1 MLLCYVQTRY
11 ISEGG
16 DMKLLKL
23 IFQHLKI
30 RDFFSIALIC
40 ILTVVQVGC
49 TISITDHTSALI
61 QNIQYAAIP
70 GSGYG
75 EAEIWQEAGIMMAIA
90 FGSLVC
96 SAVIAFLAA
105 RVSALLSTRIRTDVN
120 TKITNMAYEDVKKY
134 QTSSLITRVSN
145 DVQMIQNMFVILM
158 AMVFSAPITAV
169 WAIIR
174 IGTVSGQLAMVPA
187 LVVVVLV
194 VLLVMIMILVIPKFG
209 INQKTLDKINGITR
223 ENLTGIRVVRAYN
236 AEEYQNA
243 KFDETNKKLVQLNL
257 YTGRIMGLLNPI
269 IMISINAVTLAI
281 YWLGAYLITGGS
293 MTYSELVG
301 FMMLASQIMMSFIMM
316 IFMFV
321 FAPRAFVSAKRLDE
335 ILETPDKIKEPEED
349 ALPIEEEM
357 GNIAFENVTF
367 GYPDG
372 DAPVIHNISFE
383 GKKGQTIAFIGA
395 TGSGKSTLIQLIP
408 RLYDVSFGYIKLNG
422 VDIRKYKSKTLRA
435 NIGVVPQRGLL
446 FSGTVNS
453 NLRLGHPEISDEAVR
468 KAADTACATEFVE
481 KMPGG
486 FEAKIAQGGTNVS
499 GGQRQRLCIARAL
512 AKEPNFLIFDDSFSA
527 LDFQTDKK
535 VRQNLRENYKNVT
548 KLIVAQRVGTIMDAD
563 LIICLKDGQMAGK
576 GTHKELLENCPEYRE
591 IALSQMSKEE
601 LGL

>member
-1 MLLCYVQTRY
+1 
-11 ISEGG
+11 
-16 DMKLLKL
+16 MKLIKL
-23 IFQHLKI
+23 IFTHLKV

-49 TISITDHTSALI
+49 TISLSEQMGTLITVIRASAV
-61 QNIQYAAIP
+61 A

-75 EAEIWQEAGIMMAIA
+75 EAEIWTEAWKVMGIAL
-90 FGSLVC
+90 GSLVA

-120 TKITNMAYEDVKKY
+120 NKITRMAYEDVKKY

-158 AMVFSAPITAV
+158 AMVFSAPITAI

-187 LVVVVLV
+187 LVVVFLVVILV
-194 VLLVMIMILVIPKFG
+194 VLMALVIPKFQ
-209 INQKTLDKINGITR
+209 INQKTLDTINGITR

-236 AEEYQNA
+236 AEEYQNE
-243 KFDETNKKLVQLNL
+243 KFDETNRKLVKLNL
-257 YTGRIMGLLNPI
+257 YTGRIMSFMNPV
-269 IMISINAVTLAI
+269 IMIAINATTLAI

-293 MTYSELVG
+293 MNYGELVT
-301 FMMLASQIMMSFIMM
+301 FMMLATQIMMSFIMM

-335 ILETPDKIKEPEED
+335 ILQTPDKIKEPEED
-349 ALPIEEEM
+349 AVPNEDEI
-357 GNIAFENVTF
+357 GNISFENVTF

-383 GKKGQTIAFIGA
+383 GKRGQTIAFIGA

-422 VDIRKYKSKTLRA
+422 IDVRKYKSKTLMA

-446 FSGTVNS
+446 FSGTVTS
-453 NLRLGHPEISDEAVR
+453 NLKLGHPEISDESIH
-468 KAADTACATEFVE
+468 KAADTACATEFVS
-481 KMPGG
+481 KMTGG
-486 FEAKIAQGGTNVS
+486 FDAKIAQGGTNVS

-512 AKEPNFLIFDDSFSA
+512 AKNPNFLIFDDSFSA

-563 LIICLKDGQMAGK
+563 LIICLKDGKMAGK